1 MSEPGEPTAA
11 VPTSLR
17 RRSRFPN
24 LVWAIPIA
32 ALIIVAYLGVESL
45 THRGETVT
53 VTFERAAGARAG
65 DTKVLYQGVEA
76 GQLVKIE
83 PNQDGRSLDFKLRM
97 VPEAKAGLNT
107 NARFWLIGASPTFTD
122 LSSLKAVFSGVAI
135 GYAAGEGGTPT
146 TTFRG
151 LEKVPIIL
159 PSDKGVRYR
168 LSANKINSVHE
179 GSVVLFHGQA
189 IGKVSEIKFD
199 GKDAFIIE
207 IFVFE
212 PFDALITTGAH
223 FWKISPVRLHFNDGI
238 TASFAPAA
246 ALLAGG
252 IDVDVLDDGTAAG
265 VPAPPEQSFV
275 LYESRNAARA
285 GLAGPTVPY
294 EFLFRGD
301 AGELE
306 REAAVT
312 LLGFEIGEVRSVRLT
327 YDPRS
332 GEPQTIAV
340 ADIYP
345 QQLHLEAPQAQ
356 GDGWRAATDA
366 KLLQL
371 VRLGFRAQI
380 KQVPALLGEQTIA
393 LVKTHGVPAAR
404 LEAGDRPRF
413 PTTEGGGLGDLGTRA
428 NQLLGNLN
436 AMPFAE
442 IGNNLRTVSGRLKQ
456 LFDSPDLQSSLTHLS
471 ASLASLDA
479 MLNDA
484 KPQVGPLLEHLKDT
498 SEQLSEA
505 ASDAHRLL
513 QDSGSGGD
521 ANLNDAIQQLSD
533 AARSIRSLSDY
544 LSRHPEALLRGKRPS
559 P

>member
-1 MSEPGEPTAA
+1 MSEPDEPTAA

-32 ALIIVAYLGVESL
+32 ALIIVAYLGVESF
-45 THRGETVT
+45 THRGEIVT

-65 DTKVLYQGVEA
+65 ETKVLYQGVEA

-97 VPEAKAGLNT
+97 VPEAKAGLNS
-107 NARFWLIGASPTFTD
+107 NARFWLIGASPNFTD

-135 GYAAGEGGTPT
+135 GYAAGEGGTPE

-168 LSANKINSVHE
+168 LSASKINSVHE

-189 IGKVSEIKFD
+189 IGKVSELKFD

-212 PFDALITTGAH
+212 PFDALITTGAR

-252 IDVDVLDDGTAAG
+252 IDVDVLADGTAAG

-275 LYESRNAARA
+275 LYESRSAARA

-306 REAAVT
+306 RDAAVT

-345 QQLHLEAPQAQ
+345 QQLHLEAPRAQA
-356 GDGWRAATDA
+356 DGWRAATDA

-371 VRLGFRAQI
+371 VRLGFRAQV

-393 LVKTHGVPAAR
+393 LVKTSGLSAAR
-404 LEAGDRPRF
+404 LEAGDQPRF
-413 PTTEGGGLGDLGTRA
+413 PTTEGGGLQDL

-436 AMPFAE
+436 AVPFAE
-442 IGNNLRTVSGRLKQ
+442 IGNNLRTVSGRLSQ
-456 LFDSPDLQSSLTHLS
+456 LLDSPDLQSSLAHLS
-471 ASLASLDA
+471 GSLASLDA
-479 MLNDA
+479 MLHDA

-498 SEQLSEA
+498 SEQLSQA
-505 ASDAHRLL
+505 ASEARRLL
-513 QDSGSGGD
+513 QDSGGGGD
-521 ANLNDAIQQLSD
+521 ASLNDAIQQLSE

-544 LSRHPEALLRGKRPS
+544 LSRHPEALLRGKRPDQ
-559 P
+559 

>member
-1 MSEPGEPTAA
+1 MSEPGEPASA

-32 ALIIVAYLGVESL
+32 ALIIVAYLGVQSI
-45 THRGETVT
+45 THRGEIVT
-53 VTFERAAGARAG
+53 VTFERAAGARPG

-97 VPEAKAGLNT
+97 VPEAKAGLNS
-107 NARFWLIGASPTFTD
+107 NARFWLIGASPNFTD

-135 GYAAGEGGTPT
+135 GYAAGEGGTPE

-168 LSANKINSVHE
+168 LSASKINSVHE

-189 IGKVSEIKFD
+189 IGKVSELKFD

-212 PFDALITTGAH
+212 PFDALITTGAR

-252 IDVDVLDDGTAAG
+252 IDVDVLADGTAAG

-275 LYESRNAARA
+275 LYESRTAARA

-306 REAAVT
+306 RDAAVT

-327 YDPRS
+327 YDPHS
-332 GEPQTIAV
+332 GEPQTIAI

-371 VRLGFRAQI
+371 VRLGFRAQV

-393 LVKTHGVPAAR
+393 LVKTSGVSAAR
-404 LEAGDRPRF
+404 LEAGDQPRI
-413 PTTEGGGLGDLGTRA
+413 PTTEGGGLQDL

-436 AMPFAE
+436 AVPFAE
-442 IGNNLRTVSGRLKQ
+442 IGNNLRTVSGRLSQ
-456 LFDSPDLQSSLTHLS
+456 LLDSPDLQSSLAHLS
-471 ASLASLDA
+471 GSLASLDA
-479 MLNDA
+479 MLHDA
-484 KPQVGPLLEHLKDT
+484 KPQVGPLLEHLKET

-505 ASDAHRLL
+505 ASEARRLL
-513 QDSGSGGD
+513 QDSGGGGD
-521 ANLNDAIQQLSD
+521 ASLNDAIQQLSE

-544 LSRHPEALLRGKRPS
+544 LSRHPEALLRGKRPNQ
-559 P
+559 

>member
-1 MSEPGEPTAA
+1 MSVPGEPTAA
-11 VPTSLR
+11 VPASLR

-32 ALIIVAYLGVESL
+32 ALIIVAYLGVESF
-45 THRGETVT
+45 THRGEIVT

-97 VPEAKAGLNT
+97 VPEAKAGLNS
-107 NARFWLIGASPTFTD
+107 NARFWLIGASPNFTD

-135 GYAAGEGGTPT
+135 GYAAGEGGTPE

-168 LSANKINSVHE
+168 LGASKINSVHE

-199 GKDAFIIE
+199 GKDAFTIE
-207 IFVFE
+207 IFIFE
-212 PFDALITTGAH
+212 PFDALITTGAR

-252 IDVDVLDDGTAAG
+252 IDIDVLADGTAAG
-265 VPAPPEQSFV
+265 VTAPPEQSFV
-275 LYESRNAARA
+275 LYESRTAARA

-301 AGELE
+301 AGDLE
-306 REAAVT
+306 RDAAVT

-345 QQLHLEAPQAQ
+345 QQLHLEVPQAQ

-393 LVKTHGVPAAR
+393 FVKTQGVSAAR
-404 LEAGDRPRF
+404 LEAGDQPRF
-413 PTTEGGGLGDLGTRA
+413 PTTEGGGLQDL
-428 NQLLGNLN
+428 NQLLGKLN
-436 AMPFAE
+436 AVPFAE
-442 IGNNLRTVSGRLKQ
+442 IGNDLRTVSGRLKQ
-456 LFDSPDLQSSLTHLS
+456 LFDSPDLQSSLAHLS

-479 MLNDA
+479 MLHDA

-498 SEQLSEA
+498 SEQLSGA
-505 ASDAHRLL
+505 ASEARRLL
-513 QDSGSGGD
+513 QDGGGGGD
-521 ANLNDAIQQLSD
+521 GNLNDAIQQLSE

-544 LSRHPEALLRGKRPS
+544 LSRHPEALLRGKRPE
-559 P
+559 

>member
-1 MSEPGEPTAA
+1 MSEPDEPTAA

-32 ALIIVAYLGVESL
+32 ALIIVAYLGVESF
-45 THRGETVT
+45 THRGEIVT

-65 DTKVLYQGVEA
+65 ETKVLYQGVEA

-83 PNQDGRSLDFKLRM
+83 PNKDGRSLDFKLRM
-97 VPEAKAGLNT
+97 VPEAKAGLNS
-107 NARFWLIGASPTFTD
+107 NARFWLIGASPNFTD

-135 GYAAGEGGTPT
+135 GYAAGEGGTPE

-168 LSANKINSVHE
+168 LSASKINSVHE
-179 GSVVLFHGQA
+179 GFVVLFHGQA
-189 IGKVSEIKFD
+189 IGKVSELKFD

-212 PFDALITTGAH
+212 PFDALVTTGAR
-223 FWKISPVRLHFNDGI
+223 FWKISPVHLHFNDGI

-252 IDVDVLDDGTAAG
+252 IDVDVLADGTAAG
-265 VPAPPEQSFV
+265 VPAPPEHSFV
-275 LYESRNAARA
+275 LYESRSSARA

-306 REAAVT
+306 RDAAVT

-356 GDGWRAATDA
+356 ADGWRAATDA

-371 VRLGFRAQI
+371 VRLGFRAQV

-393 LVKTHGVPAAR
+393 LVKTSVLSAAR
-404 LEAGDRPRF
+404 LEAGDQPRF
-413 PTTEGGGLGDLGTRA
+413 PTAAGGGLEDL
-428 NQLLGNLN
+428 NQLVGNLN
-436 AMPFAE
+436 AVPFAE
-442 IGNNLRTVSGRLKQ
+442 IGNNVRTISSRLRQ
-456 LFDSPDLQSSLTHLS
+456 LLDSPDLQSSLTHLS

-505 ASDAHRLL
+505 ASEARRLL
-513 QDSGSGGD
+513 QDSGGD
-521 ANLNDAIQQLSD
+521 ANLSDAIQQLSE
-533 AARSIRSLSDY
+533 AARSIRSLTDY
-544 LSRHPEALLRGKRPS
+544 LSRHPEALLRGKRPQ
-559 P
+559 

>member
-1 MSEPGEPTAA
+1 MSEPGEPASA

-32 ALIIVAYLGVESL
+32 ALIIVAYLGVQSI
-45 THRGETVT
+45 THRGEIVT
-53 VTFERAAGARAG
+53 VTFERAAGARPG

-97 VPEAKAGLNT
+97 VPEAKAGLNS
-107 NARFWLIGASPTFTD
+107 NARFWLIGASPNFTD

-135 GYAAGEGGTPT
+135 GYAAGEGGTPE

-168 LSANKINSVHE
+168 LSASKINSVHE

-189 IGKVSEIKFD
+189 IGKVSELKFD

-212 PFDALITTGAH
+212 PFDALITTGAR

-252 IDVDVLDDGTAAG
+252 IDVDVLADGTAAG

-275 LYESRNAARA
+275 LYESRTAARA

-306 REAAVT
+306 RDAAVT

-327 YDPRS
+327 YDPHS
-332 GEPQTIAV
+332 GEPQTIAI

-371 VRLGFRAQI
+371 VRLGFRAQV

-393 LVKTHGVPAAR
+393 LVKTSGVSAAR
-404 LEAGDRPRF
+404 LEAGDQPRI
-413 PTTEGGGLGDLGTRA
+413 PTTEGGGLQDL

-436 AMPFAE
+436 AVPFAE
-442 IGNNLRTVSGRLKQ
+442 IGNNLRTVSGRLSQ
-456 LFDSPDLQSSLTHLS
+456 LLDSPDLQSSLAHLS
-471 ASLASLDA
+471 GSLASLDA
-479 MLNDA
+479 MLHDA

-505 ASDAHRLL
+505 ASEARRLL
-513 QDSGSGGD
+513 QDSGGGGD
-521 ANLNDAIQQLSD
+521 ASLNDAIQQLSE

-544 LSRHPEALLRGKRPS
+544 LSRHPEALLRGKRPNQ
-559 P
+559 

>member
-1 MSEPGEPTAA
+1 MSEPVEPTAA

-32 ALIIVAYLGVESL
+32 ALIIVAYLGVQSI
-45 THRGETVT
+45 THRGEIVT
-53 VTFERAAGARAG
+53 VTFERAAGARPG

-97 VPEAKAGLNT
+97 VPEAKAGLNS

-135 GYAAGEGGTPT
+135 GYAAGEGGTPE

-151 LEKVPIIL
+151 LEKVPIVL

-168 LSANKINSVHE
+168 LGASKINSVHE

-212 PFDALITTGAH
+212 PFDALITTGAR

-252 IDVDVLDDGTAAG
+252 IDVDVLADGTAPG

-275 LYESRNAARA
+275 LYESRSAARA

-306 REAAVT
+306 RDAAVT

-345 QQLHLEAPQAQ
+345 QQLHLEVPQAQ
-356 GDGWRAATDA
+356 ADGWRAATDA
-366 KLLQL
+366 KLLEL
-371 VRLGFRAQI
+371 VRLGFRAQV

-393 LVKTHGVPAAR
+393 LVKTSGLSAAR
-404 LEAGDRPRF
+404 LEAGEQPRF
-413 PTTEGGGLGDLGTRA
+413 PTIEGGGLQDL

-436 AMPFAE
+436 AVPFAE
-442 IGNNLRTVSGRLKQ
+442 IGNNVRTISSRLRR

-471 ASLASLDA
+471 ASLASLDS

-505 ASDAHRLL
+505 ASEARRLL
-513 QDSGSGGD
+513 QDSGGGGD
-521 ANLNDAIQQLSD
+521 ANLSDAIQQLSD
-533 AARSIRSLSDY
+533 AARSIRSLTDY
-544 LSRHPEALLRGKRPS
+544 LSRHPEALLRGKRPQ
-559 P
+559 